1 MELFSSPITQTSSVS
16 ADLRLIQTSDCGQA
30 GDSTTRR
37 VNVLITERLA
47 AEEQTHLTFK
57 EALNR
62 MRTMHEGLQAQL
74 KSIAPTENAN
84 ARAQSGS
91 PSDVPAPP
99 APSKDVTT
107 EAMQSREKNAARPPA
122 QIQAVRT
129 GNVTTVQVAGF
140 PLPKA
145 SRVRNHPSRS
155 RVAAVPTA
163 GSSQPTRP
171 LKLNKAKHGPK
182 KTVPPTDPPTTTSVS
197 NSTGTDRSEAV
208 ARESP
213 EHHQSSCDAR
223 PITTTTQERKTTV
236 RPFTR
241 PPPSADVLNFR

>member
-1 MELFSSPITQTSSVS
+1 MELFLSPITQTSSVS
-16 ADLRLIQTSDCGQA
+16 VDLRLIQTSDCGQA

-47 AEEQTHLTFK
+47 AEEQTNLTFK

-62 MRTMHEGLQAQL
+62 MRTMREGLQAQFE
-74 KSIAPTENAN
+74 SIAPTDNAS

-99 APSKDVTT
+99 APSKDVTA
-107 EAMQSREKNAARPPA
+107 EALPREKNAARPPA
-122 QIQAVRT
+122 QLQAART
-129 GNVTTVQVAGF
+129 GNATTVQVAGF

-171 LKLNKAKHGPK
+171 LKLNKAKQGPK
-182 KTVPPTDPPTTTSVS
+182 KTVPPTDPPATTSVS
-197 NSTGTDRSEAV
+197 NSTGADRSEAV

-213 EHHQSSCDAR
+213 ERHQSSSEAR
-223 PITTTTQERKTTV
+223 PITTTTQERKATV
-236 RPFTR
+236 CPFTR
-241 PPPSADVLNFR
+241 SPPSIDVLNFR